1 MKILQ
6 ISNDF
11 FGSKVHANLFKELS
25 KQGIGQTIY
34 CPVRSADDM
43 GKNAFTAEGT
53 NIVYDFVIKPY
64 HRYVYHIKRR
74 TIFRSLQKKVNFE
87 DVDLCHAATLFSDG
101 GQAYLINK
109 KYKIPY
115 IVAVRSTDVN
125 NFLAQAPNTW
135 LAGKKILLNASK
147 IVFVSPALKEKFCK
161 HWFVKSFL
169 SKIEKKIVIMNNGID
184 DFWIDN
190 VNEENLQYNHQLLYV
205 GTMIRR
211 KNPILLIQTVLD
223 LVAKYPD
230 IKLNIIG
237 STGEDEEKVLALA
250 NQYNNNISYH
260 GQINDKRELLKHYR
274 ANTLFVLPS
283 INETFGLVYLEALSQ
298 NLPVVYTKGDG
309 IDGLLAEHNGVGI
322 TYPTHDN
329 IKEAITKVFSDRNF
343 YSNKGIDFEQ
353 FRWKRI
359 VQQYINYY
367 NEING
372 GNRLS

>member
-34 CPVRSADDM
+34 CPVRSADDI

-53 NIVYDFVIKPY
+53 DIVYDFVIKPY

-109 KYKIPY
+109 KYRIPY

-190 VNEENLQYNHQLLYV
+190 VNEENLQNNHQLLYV

-223 LVAKYPD
+223 LVAEYPD

-260 GQINDKRELLKHYR
+260 GQINDKKELLKHYR
-274 ANTLFVLPS
+274 SNTLFVLPS

-298 NLPVVYTKGDG
+298 NLPIVYTKGDG
-309 IDGLLAEHNGVGI
+309 VDGLFDDTVGI
-322 TYPTHDN
+322 GVNPTSVAE
-329 IKEAITKVFSDRNF
+329 IKEAIEVILKSPQR
-343 YSNKGIDFEQ
+343 YSNRNICFEQ
-353 FRWKRI
+353 FRWNGIAEK
-359 VQQYINYY
+359 YINLYKQV
-367 NEING
+367 INQA
-372 GNRLS
+372 

>member
-1 MKILQ
+1 
-6 ISNDF
+6 
-11 FGSKVHANLFKELS
+11 
-25 KQGIGQTIY
+25 
-34 CPVRSADDM
+34 
-43 GKNAFTAEGT
+43 
-53 NIVYDFVIKPY
+53 
-64 HRYVYHIKRR
+64 
-74 TIFRSLQKKVNFE
+74 
-87 DVDLCHAATLFSDG
+87 
-101 GQAYLINK
+101 
-109 KYKIPY
+109 
-115 IVAVRSTDVN
+115 
-125 NFLAQAPNTW
+125 
-135 LAGKKILLNASK
+135 
-147 IVFVSPALKEKFCK
+147 
-161 HWFVKSFL
+161 
-169 SKIEKKIVIMNNGID
+169 MNNGID

-190 VNEENLQYNHQLLYV
+190 VNEENLQNNHQLLYV

-223 LVAKYPD
+223 LVAEYPD

-250 NQYNNNISYH
+250 NQYNNSISYH

-274 ANTLFVLPS
+274 SNTLFVLPS

-309 IDGLLAEHNGVGI
+309 IDGLLAENNGVGI

-329 IKEAITKVFSDRNF
+329 IKEAITKVFSDRNS

-353 FRWKRI
+353 FRWKKI

-372 GNRLS
+372 GTRLS